1 MVVLLGFGTAS
12 CSKPIPPQSDFVD
25 ALRRSGIPA
34 AEARC
39 TARAV
44 YSTLSESEVREVIAR
59 GASGVPKNDP
69 ASTKD
74 HADRLTL
81 AITAC
86 RTAAESSEPAGAGVP
101 ATTAPLTT
109 TTAGASFG
117 PTATSTPPADGPTAS
132 TSVPTT
138 TAGR

>member
-1 MVVLLGFGTAS
+1 MAVLGFGAAA

-34 AEARC
+34 VEARC
-39 TARAV
+39 TAKAV
-44 YSTLSESEVREVIAR
+44 YSTLSESELREVIAR

-74 HADRLTL
+74 HTDRLTL

-86 RTAAESSEPAGAGVP
+86 RTAAESSEPTRQGVP
-101 ATTAPLTT
+101 ATTAPATT

-138 TAGR
+138 AGG